1 MNYKKELIKKIEKLL
16 NSEID
21 VSEFEKNYYLFF
33 IETVPDNALSDEEFD
48 FFGEIQEKLDFVSEQ
63 PSDEE
68 RSYGYINHKEYI
80 ELLRKKMSSASSIVA

>member
-48 FFGEIQEKLDFVSEQ
+48 FFGEIQEK
-63 PSDEE
+63 
-68 RSYGYINHKEYI
+68 
-80 ELLRKKMSSASSIVA
+80 